1 MSPENKHITLRRIL
15 VPLDASAHSRAALE
29 AAAKLA
35 ASLGA
40 ELSGLYVE
48 DAELLDLC
56 RYPFAREVG
65 LMPARTRHLESAD
78 LERDFRIQAEQIRR
92 MLAMLADASDINWSL
107 TVRRGRVLAEILE
120 QAASADLTVLGRVGR
135 TLSRASMGST
145 VRQLIEQGHG
155 MTLILQAGFQLVS
168 PVLTVYNGSEQSMRA
183 VSIAISLARS
193 AGGELEILI
202 PAQTEEEFS
211 SLRNELLTAAEIS
224 PQTQGMQLRFRRIR
238 TEVAPA
244 LVTVLR
250 AEYRQPLVL
259 PVDTIDGE
267 AEAIQRL
274 INRIDNPILLVR

>member
-1 MSPENKHITLRRIL
+1 MSPENKHIPLRRIL

-35 ASLGA
+35 ASMGA

-65 LMPARTRHLESAD
+65 LMPARTRQLESAD

-107 TVRRGRVLAEILE
+107 TVRRGRVLAEILD

-135 TLSRASMGST
+135 KLSSASMGST
-145 VRQLIEQGHG
+145 VRHLIEQSRG

-168 PVLTVYNGSEQSMRA
+168 PVLTVYDGSEQSLRA
-183 VSIAISLARS
+183 VSIAISLARA
-193 AGGELEILI
+193 AGGNMEILI

-211 SLRNELLTAAEIS
+211 RLRDELLTAAEIS
-224 PQTQGMQLRFRRIR
+224 PQTQGMKLRFRRIR

-250 AEYRQPLVL
+250 AEYRQPVVL

-267 AEAIQRL
+267 AAAIQRL
-274 INRIDNPILLVR
+274 INRIDNPVLLVR